1 MKREPRIK
9 PNQCGHLRNWR
20 EGATNLAPILDRL
33 LADEAQRKT
42 LTNLV
47 RFLLPFIDDIG
58 IQNLTNDSL
67 LLYVTETYTDK
78 TKLYAGLMSE
88 GTIAAI
94 ALVVVLYFEDSPLVI
109 FEDPDRGMHPKLM
122 ARVVDMMKEVS
133 KEKQIIITTHHPEMV
148 RYAGVDNL
156 LFVSRDKDG
165 FSQISRPADKTMV
178 KQFLANDIGLDQL
191 YVDDLLEV

>member
-1 MKREPRIK
+1 
-9 PNQCGHLRNWR
+9 
-20 EGATNLAPILDRL
+20 
-33 LADEAQRKT
+33 
-42 LTNLV
+42 
-47 RFLLPFIDDIG
+47 
-58 IQNLTNDSL
+58 
-67 LLYVTETYTDK
+67 
-78 TKLYAGLMSE
+78 
-88 GTIAAI
+88 
-94 ALVVVLYFEDSPLVI
+94 
-109 FEDPDRGMHPKLM
+109 MHPKLM

-178 KQFLANDIGLDQL
+178 KRVLANDIGLDQL